1 MKHADVEISSSL
13 NKKIPHQCS
22 VRSVRMFNR
31 LEYIY
36 IYNIYYIYIT
46 PYLYASLLSTA
57 WRVFFLFV
65 FFLPYTN

>member
-36 IYNIYYIYIT
+36 NIYYIYI
-46 PYLYASLLSTA
+46 
-57 WRVFFLFV
+57 
-65 FFLPYTN
+65 

>member
-36 IYNIYYIYIT
+36 NIYYIYI
-46 PYLYASLLSTA
+46 YNAIFICIASINSLA
-57 WRVFFLFV
+57 GFFFV
-65 FFLPYTN
+65 CFFLPYTN

>member
-36 IYNIYYIYIT
+36 I
-46 PYLYASLLSTA
+46 
-57 WRVFFLFV
+57 
-65 FFLPYTN
+65 